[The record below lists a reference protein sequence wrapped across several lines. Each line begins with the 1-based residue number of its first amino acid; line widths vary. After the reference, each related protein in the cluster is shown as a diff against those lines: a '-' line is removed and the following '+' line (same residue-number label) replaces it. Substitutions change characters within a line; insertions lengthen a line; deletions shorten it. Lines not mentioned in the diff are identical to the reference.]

1 MMLDYEKAALEAGY
15 TCIAGV
21 DEVGRGP
28 LAGPVVTACVVLPLE
43 EALLIDGI
51 TDSKKLSPKKRAVL
65 EEKIVERGRWALGIV
80 DEKRIDEINIL
91 NATKEAMVQS
101 VLGLDPLPDMVLV
114 DAVKNLALP
123 MAQQAIIKGDLNSY
137 LIGAASIVA
146 KEARDR
152 MMKEYD
158 KLYPGYGFARNMGYG
173 TAEHI
178 AALKAMGPCP
188 IHRAGFL
195 TKILGGN
202 P

>member
-1 MMLDYEKAALEAGY
+1 MMLDYEREALAAGY
-15 TCIAGV
+15 GRIAGI

-28 LAGPVVTACVVLPLE
+28 LAGPVVTACVMLPLE
-43 EALLIDGI
+43 EALLIEGI
-51 TDSKKLSPKKRAVL
+51 TDSKKLSPKKRAAL
-65 EEKIVERGRWALGIV
+65 EEKILERGQWALGMV
-80 DEKRIDEINIL
+80 DEKRIDRINIL
-91 NATKEAMVQS
+91 NATKEAMVQAA
-101 VLGLDPLPDMVLV
+101 LGLDPLPDMVLV

-123 MAQQAIIKGDLNSY
+123 MAQKAIIKGDLNSY

-158 KLYPGYGFARNMGYG
+158 KLYPGYGFAKNMGYG

-178 AALKAMGPCP
+178 AALKTLGPCP
-188 IHRAGFL
+188 IHRASFL